1 MSASGLHAGETVDPG
16 RHVAIVAGVG
26 LQFQEYGQRPRRFA
40 GAVEEGAEVVEEFA
54 SRLRRGCRRLG
65 RPLKPLDGQRRLAA
79 AFMAS
84 RSVVSIGKASPRA
97 WACANS

>member
-40 GAVEEGAEVVEEFA
+40 GAVGGAEVVEELA
-54 SRLRRGCRRLG
+54 SASGVGAGASAAAQTTRWPAPARRGVHAPG
-65 RPLKPLDGQRRLAA
+65 RPAA
-79 AFMAS
+79 
-84 RSVVSIGKASPRA
+84 
-97 WACANS
+97 